1 MKRTFVVKHPFQA
14 TMVENK
20 DHTRT
25 FQPGETVCC
34 NADQMSGLV
43 IFEVD
48 FIQFEA
54 GVIEF
59 AKSVQAPTPGKPP

>member
-14 TMVENK
+14 TMVESK
-20 DHTRT
+20 DTRT

-34 NADQMSGLV
+34 DAEQMSGLV

-48 FIQFEA
+48 HVQFKA
-54 GVIEF
+54 GLVEF
-59 AKSVQAPTPGKPP
+59 AKSVVAPIPRKLA